1 MGILCQSCNSE
12 NNENN
17 ISEKNDSHLYS
28 KGIITLPKDMVSSM
42 NNKIHENKKEN
53 IQQNEKEE
61 KIFKFEHDDEK
72 DNK

>member
-1 MGILCQSCNSE
+1 
-12 NNENN
+12 
-17 ISEKNDSHLYS
+17 
-28 KGIITLPKDMVSSM
+28 MVGSM

-72 DNK
+72 DNEENKKIKKIKNIVEILIIYLKNQIPILLKTLMKK